1 MAGYLGA
8 LRVFDMTIRGLLES
22 CAMRIP
28 NNVAMRWCEDKTWKS
43 KTWNQFYQEVRE
55 IAEGYATRFGL
66 KPREENTAIILPN
79 HPQWMISYLAQ
90 SGAGI
95 SVVPV
100 DPKLHNEEVWYILN
114 DAEVTVVTTDKA
126 HLRMFMDIASR
137 LPKLRGIVIIDGV
150 IFDGQ
155 KIGQADVVGLK
166 SLMIRDGGEWY
177 DRNLAQPSDVASIIY
192 TSGTTGKPKGA
203 MLTHSNFLHDV
214 VGALKCFGAKI
225 TEKDSFFVVLP
236 LFHAFSFLANFVCP
250 MIVGAQICFMQSL
263 RTVVQDIKTL
273 KPSVM
278 MAVPLLAEKIYQ
290 KIEEALA
297 SSKAAKFLFKIGLR
311 GPIMH
316 MVKLRLGGRIRF
328 MVTGGAPCP
337 HHVLKGF
344 NRMHIRFLE
353 GYGLTECSPV
363 VSVCG
368 PEIDAVGSLGK
379 AIAGIQV
386 RLDQPNEAGVGELQV
401 KGPIVMKGYFHNE
414 NATKEAFTED
424 GWFMTGDLASIDEQG
439 VISIRGRKKALI
451 VNREGKNIYPE
462 EVENCI
468 AKELCVAD
476 ILVLGYT
483 EGGVPGERVGAI
495 AHPSEEWFK
504 AQNDGKLP
512 AWEEMEKVAMKA
524 VQTRCAEL
532 ADYKRPRKVV
542 ISKEP
547 LERTSVGK
555 IRRVAY
561 KGKLDE

>member
-1 MAGYLGA
+1 
-8 LRVFDMTIRGLLES
+8 MTIRGLLES

-28 NNVAMRWCEDKTWKS
+28 NNVALRWCEDNQWQFKTWS
-43 KTWNQFYQEVRE
+43 RFLQDVRE
-55 IAEGYATRFGL
+55 VSEGYATRFGL

-79 HPQWMISYLAQ
+79 HPNWMISYLAQ
-90 SGAGI
+90 AGAGI
-95 SVVPV
+95 SVVPI
-100 DPKLHNEEVWYILN
+100 DPKLHNEEVRYILE
-114 DAEVTVVTTDKA
+114 DAEVSVVTTDRA
-126 HLRMFMDIASR
+126 HLRMFMEIAPK
-137 LPKLRGIVIIDGV
+137 LPKLRGIVIVDGV

-155 KIGQADVVGLK
+155 KIAQADVVGLK

-177 DRNLAQPSDVASIIY
+177 DAHEAQPQDVASIIY

-203 MLTHSNFLHDV
+203 MLTHSNFLHDI
-214 VGALKCFGAKI
+214 VGALQCFGAKI
-225 TEKDSFFVVLP
+225 TDKDSFFVVLP
-236 LFHAFSFLANFVCP
+236 LFHAFSFTANFVCP
-250 MIVGAQICFMQSL
+250 MVTGSQICFMQSL
-263 RTVVQDIKTL
+263 RTVVQDIKYL
-273 KPSVM
+273 KPSIL
-278 MAVPLLAEKIYQ
+278 MAVPLLAEKIYAR
-290 KIEEALA
+290 IEDALA

-316 MVKLRLGGRIRF
+316 MVKLRLGGKLRF
-328 MVTGGAPCP
+328 IITGGAPCP

-368 PEIDAVGSLGK
+368 PEIDAIGSIGK
-379 AIAGIQV
+379 SISGIDVRIA
-386 RLDQPNEAGVGELQV
+386 DPNEAGVGELQV
-401 KGPIVMKGYFHNE
+401 KGKIVMKGYWRNE
-414 NATKEAFTED
+414 AATAESFD
-424 GWFMTGDLASIDEQG
+424 GEWFKTGDLASIDENG
-439 VISIRGRKKALI
+439 VIFIRGRKKALI

-468 AKELCVAD
+468 AKELCAAD

-483 EGGVPGERVGAI
+483 EGGLPGERVGAI
-495 AHPSEEWFK
+495 IYPSEDFFRGK
-504 AQNDGKLP
+504 DGKLP
-512 AWEEMEKVAMKA
+512 AWEEMEKATMKA
-524 VQTRCAEL
+524 VQRRCADL

-555 IRRVAY
+555 IRRVTY

>member
-1 MAGYLGA
+1 
-8 LRVFDMTIRGLLES
+8 MTIRGLLEG

-28 NNVAMRWCEDKTWKS
+28 NNVALRWCEDKEWHF
-43 KTWNQFYQEVRE
+43 KTWSRFLQDVRE
-55 IAEGYATRFGL
+55 TAEGYATRFGL
-66 KPREENTAIILPN
+66 KPREEHTAIILPN
-79 HPQWMISYLAQ
+79 HPHWMVSYLAQ
-90 SGAGI
+90 AGAGVA
-95 SVVPV
+95 VVPV
-100 DPKLHNEEVWYILN
+100 DPKLHAEEVRYILE

-126 HLRMFMDIASR
+126 HLRMLMEIAPK
-137 LPKLRGIVIIDGV
+137 LPKLRGIVIVDGV
-150 IFDGQ
+150 IFDGR
-155 KIGQADVVGLK
+155 KIAQADVVGLK

-177 DRNLAQPSDVASIIY
+177 DENDAQPSDVASIIY

-203 MLTHSNFLHDV
+203 MLTHSNFLHDI
-214 VGALKCFGAKI
+214 VGALQCFGAKI

-236 LFHAFSFLANFVCP
+236 LFHAFSFTTNFVCP
-250 MIVGAQICFMQSL
+250 MVMGAQICFMQSL

-278 MAVPLLAEKIYQ
+278 MAVPLLAEKIYE
-290 KIEEALA
+290 KIDESLKK
-297 SSKAAKFLFKIGLR
+297 SKAASMLMKIGLR
-311 GPIMH
+311 GPVMH
-316 MVKLRLGGRIRF
+316 MVKLRLGGRLRVMI
-328 MVTGGAPCP
+328 TGGAPGP

-368 PEIDAVGSLGK
+368 PEVDAVGAIGK
-379 AIAGIQV
+379 AINGIEV
-386 RLDQPNEAGVGELQV
+386 RLADKNESGVGELQI
-401 KGPIVMKGYFHNE
+401 KGKIVMKGYWHNQA
-414 NATKEAFTED
+414 ATDESFD
-424 GWFMTGDLASIDEQG
+424 GEWFKTGDLASIDENG
-439 VISIRGRKKALI
+439 IISIRGRKKALI

-468 AKELCVAD
+468 AKEPCVAD
-476 ILVLGYT
+476 IIVVGYT

-495 AHPSEEWFK
+495 AHPNEDWFAAK
-504 AQNDGKLP
+504 NGGKMP
-512 AWEEMEKVAMKA
+512 PWEEVEKATQKA

-532 ADYKRPRKVV
+532 ADYKRVRKVV

-555 IRRVAY
+555 VRRVAY

>member
-1 MAGYLGA
+1 
-8 LRVFDMTIRGLLES
+8 
-22 CAMRIP
+22 MRIP
-28 NNVAMRWCEDKTWKS
+28 NNVAMRWCEDKVWKS
-43 KTWNQFYQEVRE
+43 KTWVQFYNDVRE
-55 IAEGYATRFGL
+55 IAEGYATRFGI

-90 SGAGI
+90 AGAGI

-126 HLRMFMDIASR
+126 HLRMFMDIAPR

-177 DRNLAQPSDVASIIY
+177 DQNLAQPSDVASIIY

-368 PEIDAVGSLGK
+368 PEIDAVGSIGK

-386 RLDQPNEAGVGELQV
+386 RLDKPNEAGVGELQV

-414 NATKEAFTED
+414 KATKEAFTED

-439 VISIRGRKKALI
+439 IISIRGRKKALI

-512 AWEEMEKVAMKA
+512 TWEEMEKVAMKA

>member
-1 MAGYLGA
+1 
-8 LRVFDMTIRGLLES
+8 MTIRGLLES

-28 NNVAMRWCEDKTWKS
+28 NNVAVRWCENKVWKAKTWL
-43 KTWNQFYQEVRE
+43 QFLTNVRE
-55 IAEGYATRFGL
+55 TAEGYGTRFGL
-66 KPREENTAIILPN
+66 QPRAENTAIILPN
-79 HPQWMISYLAQ
+79 CPEWMVAYLAQ
-90 SGAGI
+90 AGAGV
-95 SVVPV
+95 SVVPI
-100 DPKLHNEEVWYILN
+100 DPKLHNEEVFYILN
-114 DAEVTVVTTDKA
+114 DAEVSVVTTDKA
-126 HLRMFMDIASR
+126 HLRMFLEIAPR
-137 LPKLRGIVIIDGV
+137 LPKLRGIVIIDGI
-150 IFDGQ
+150 IFNGQ
-155 KIGQADVVGLK
+155 KIGQADVVGFK
-166 SLMIRDGGEWY
+166 SLCIRDGGEWY
-177 DRNLAQPSDVASIIY
+177 DQNLAQPADVASIIY

-214 VGALKCFGAKI
+214 VGALQSFGAKV

-236 LFHAFSFLANFVCP
+236 LFHAFSFAANFVCP
-250 MIVGAQICFMQSL
+250 MVIGSQICFMQSL

-278 MAVPLLAEKIYQ
+278 MAVPLLAEKIYE

-316 MVKLRLGGRIRF
+316 MVKLRLGGRMRF
-328 MVTGGAPCP
+328 MITGGAPCP

-368 PEIDAVGSLGK
+368 PEIDAVGSIGK
-379 AIAGIQV
+379 AIHGIQV
-386 RLDQPNEAGVGELQV
+386 RLAEANEAGVGELQV
-401 KGPIVMKGYFHNE
+401 KGPIVMKGYYHNE
-414 NATKEAFTED
+414 AATKDAFTDD
-424 GWFMTGDLASIDEQG
+424 GWFKTGDLASIDLDG

-468 AKELCVAD
+468 AKEACVAD

-495 AHPSEEWFK
+495 AHPDEEWFK
-504 AQNDGKLP
+504 AQNGGKLP
-512 AWEEMEKVAMKA
+512 SWEEMEKATMKA

-542 ISKEP
+542 VYRDP

>member
-1 MAGYLGA
+1 
-8 LRVFDMTIRGLLES
+8 
-22 CAMRIP
+22 MRIP
-28 NNVAMRWCEDKTWKS
+28 NNVAMRWCEDKVWKS
-43 KTWNQFYQEVRE
+43 KTWVQFYNDVRE
-55 IAEGYATRFGL
+55 IAEGYATRFGI

-90 SGAGI
+90 AGAGI

-126 HLRMFMDIASR
+126 HLRMFMDIAPR

-177 DRNLAQPSDVASIIY
+177 DQNLAQPSDVASIIY

-368 PEIDAVGSLGK
+368 PEIDAVGSIGK

-386 RLDQPNEAGVGELQV
+386 RLDKPNEAGVGELQV

-414 NATKEAFTED
+414 KATKEAFTED

-439 VISIRGRKKALI
+439 IISIRGRKKALI

-495 AHPSEEWFK
+495 AHPNEEWFK
-504 AQNDGKLP
+504 AQNDGKVP
-512 AWEEMEKVAMKA
+512 SWEEMEKAAMKA

>member
-1 MAGYLGA
+1 
-8 LRVFDMTIRGLLES
+8 
-22 CAMRIP
+22 MRIP
-28 NNVAMRWCEDKTWKS
+28 NNIAMRWCEDKVWKS
-43 KTWNQFYQEVRE
+43 KTWLQFLTNVCET
-55 IAEGYATRFGL
+55 AEGYGTRFAL
-66 KPREENTAIILPN
+66 KPREENVAIILPN
-79 HPQWMISYLAQ
+79 SPEWLVAYLAQ
-90 SGAGI
+90 AGAGV
-95 SVVPV
+95 SVVPI
-100 DPKLHNEEVWYILN
+100 DPKLHNEEVFYILN
-114 DAEVTVVTTDKA
+114 DAEVTVVTTDSA
-126 HLRMFMDIASR
+126 HLRMFLEIAPR
-137 LPKLRGIVIIDGV
+137 LPKLRGIVVSDGV

-155 KIGQADVVGLK
+155 KIGYADIVGFK
-166 SLMIRDGGEWY
+166 SLCIRDGKEWY
-177 DRNLAQPSDVASIIY
+177 RRNLAHPEDVASIIY

-203 MLTHSNFLHDV
+203 MLTHANFLCDI
-214 VGALKCFGAKI
+214 VGGLQSFGAKV

-236 LFHAFSFLANFVCP
+236 LFHAFSFTANFVCP
-250 MIVGAQICFMQSL
+250 MVIGAQICFMQSL
-263 RTVVQDIKTL
+263 RTVVQDLKIL
-273 KPSVM
+273 KPSIL
-278 MAVPLLAEKIYQ
+278 MAVPLLAEKIYE

-311 GPIMH
+311 GPVMH

-328 MVTGGAPCP
+328 MFTGGAPCP

-368 PEIDAVGSLGK
+368 PEIEVVGSIGK
-379 AIAGIQV
+379 AIRGIEV
-386 RLDQPNEAGVGELQV
+386 RIAEPNAAGVGELQV
-401 KGPIVMKGYFHNE
+401 KGPIVMKGYYHNE
-414 NATKEAFTED
+414 AATKEAFSED
-424 GWFMTGDLASIDEQG
+424 GWFCTGDLASIDEEG
-439 VISIRGRKKALI
+439 IISIRGRKKALI

-468 AKELCVAD
+468 VKELCVAD

-483 EGGVPGERVGAI
+483 EGGEPGERVGAL
-495 AHPSEEWFK
+495 AHPDEEWFK
-504 AQNDGKLP
+504 ARNGGKLP
-512 AWEEMEKVAMKA
+512 PWEEMEKATMKA